1 MSTQVR
7 TLTFTRTIRGQ
18 LILATG
24 FALLTALGALLQI
37 NIGPVPITLQVLF
50 VLLSGL
56 VLGSRLGALSQVE
69 YLAIGFAG
77 APVFAGGK
85 SGLIAL
91 LGPTGGYLAG
101 FVAGAYLAGL
111 VAESAGR
118 PGRVRFFLAGLLGTA
133 AIYISGMVWLSTWFA
148 IGHGT
153 NWLAELSSAWQFGV
167 LPFIGVD
174 VVKAV
179 VASGVTLSGRAL
191 TRQIVDL
198 TGK

>member
-1 MSTQVR
+1 MSTQAR
-7 TLTFTRTIRGQ
+7 TLTFTRTIQGQ
-18 LILATG
+18 LLLATG
-24 FALLTALGALLQI
+24 FALLTALGALVQI

-56 VLGSRLGALSQVE
+56 VLGSRLGALSQIE

-85 SGLIAL
+85 AGLIAL
-91 LGPTGGYLAG
+91 LGPTGGYLVG

-111 VAESAGR
+111 VAESASR

-133 AIYISGMVWLSTWFA
+133 AIYLSGMIWLSTWFA
-148 IGHGT
+148 IGRGT
-153 NWLAELSSAWQFGV
+153 SWMAELSSAWQFGV

-174 VVKAV
+174 AVKAL

-191 TRQIVDL
+191 SRRIVDL
-198 TGK
+198 SGR

>member
-7 TLTFTRTIRGQ
+7 TLAFTRTLQGQ
-18 LILATG
+18 LLLATG
-24 FALLTALGALLQI
+24 FALLTALGALVQI
-37 NIGPVPITLQVLF
+37 PVGPVPITLQVLF

-101 FVAGAYLAGL
+101 FVVGAYLAGL
-111 VAESAGR
+111 VAESAAR
-118 PGRVRFFLAGLLGTA
+118 PGRIRFFLAGLLGTA
-133 AIYISGMVWLSTWFA
+133 AIYVSGMIWLSTWFA
-148 IGHGT
+148 IGRGT
-153 NWLAELSSAWQFGV
+153 NWMAEMASAWQFGV
-167 LPFIGVD
+167 LPFIAVD
-174 VVKAV
+174 AVKAV

-191 TRQIVDL
+191 TGWITDL
-198 TGK
+198 TGR

>member
-7 TLTFTRTIRGQ
+7 TLAFTRTLQGQ
-18 LILATG
+18 LLLATG
-24 FALLTALGALLQI
+24 FALLTALGALVQI
-37 NIGPVPITLQVLF
+37 PVGPVPITLQVLF

-101 FVAGAYLAGL
+101 FVVGAYLAGL
-111 VAESAGR
+111 VAESVAR
-118 PGRVRFFLAGLLGTA
+118 PGRIRFFLAGLLGTA
-133 AIYISGMVWLSTWFA
+133 AIYVSGMIWLSTWFA
-148 IGHGT
+148 IGRGT
-153 NWLAELSSAWQFGV
+153 NWIAEMASAWQFGV
-167 LPFIGVD
+167 LPFIAVD
-174 VVKAV
+174 AVKAV

-191 TRQIVDL
+191 TGWITDL
-198 TGK
+198 TGR

>member
-7 TLTFTRTIRGQ
+7 TLAFTRTLQGQ
-18 LILATG
+18 LLLATG
-24 FALLTALGALLQI
+24 FALLTALGALVQI
-37 NIGPVPITLQVLF
+37 PVGPVPITLQVLF

-101 FVAGAYLAGL
+101 FVVGAYLAGL
-111 VAESAGR
+111 VAESVAR
-118 PGRVRFFLAGLLGTA
+118 PGRIRFFLAGLLGTA
-133 AIYISGMVWLSTWFA
+133 AIYVSGMIWLSTWFA
-148 IGHGT
+148 IGRGT
-153 NWLAELSSAWQFGV
+153 NWMAEMASAWQFGV
-167 LPFIGVD
+167 LPFIAVD
-174 VVKAV
+174 AVKAV

-191 TRQIVDL
+191 TGWITDL
-198 TGK
+198 TGR